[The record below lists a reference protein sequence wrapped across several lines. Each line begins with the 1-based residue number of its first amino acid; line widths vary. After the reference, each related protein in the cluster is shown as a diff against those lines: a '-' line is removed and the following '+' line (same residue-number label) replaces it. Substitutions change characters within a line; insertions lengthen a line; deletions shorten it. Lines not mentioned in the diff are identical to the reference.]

1 MTFVDTFVLCHYK
14 DSTSQADT
22 ATTLRLKRYNDLFG
36 VRLLSGI
43 FGKKN
48 T

>member
-22 ATTLRLKRYNDLFG
+22 ATTLK
-36 VRLLSGI
+36 VEKI
-43 FGKKN
+43 Q
-48 T
+48 